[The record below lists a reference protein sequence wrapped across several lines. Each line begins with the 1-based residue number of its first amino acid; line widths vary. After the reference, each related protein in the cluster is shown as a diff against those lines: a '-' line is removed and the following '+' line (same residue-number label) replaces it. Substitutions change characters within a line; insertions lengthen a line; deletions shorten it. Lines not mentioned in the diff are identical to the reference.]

1 MQTITSNADSFGN
14 GLISVGLQ
22 NRRPLPWMA
31 RQAECPRLQAGR
43 CRQPLAV
50 WQRMAPLEKHRYG
63 GACRGRRHAYGHNA
77 SFTSMVESF
86 SLSQ

>member
-31 RQAECPRLQAGR
+31 RQAEYPRLQAAPGR
-43 CRQPLAV
+43 LTENGA
-50 WQRMAPLEKHRYG
+50 AGKHRYG

>member
-31 RQAECPRLQAGR
+31 RQTEHPRLQAGR
-43 CRQPLAV
+43 CRQSLAV
-50 WQRMAPLEKHRYG
+50 WQRMAPLE
-63 GACRGRRHAYGHNA
+63 ALVRRCMPRQAPC
-77 SFTSMVESF
+77 
-86 SLSQ
+86 LRP

>member
-1 MQTITSNADSFGN
+1 MQTITFNADSFGN

-31 RQAECPRLQAGR
+31 RQAEYPRLQAGR

-50 WQRMAPLEKHRYG
+50 
-63 GACRGRRHAYGHNA
+63 
-77 SFTSMVESF
+77 
-86 SLSQ
+86 

>member
-1 MQTITSNADSFGN
+1 MQTITSNADGFGN

-50 WQRMAPLEKHRYG
+50 
-63 GACRGRRHAYGHNA
+63 
-77 SFTSMVESF
+77 
-86 SLSQ
+86 

>member
-22 NRRPLPWMA
+22 NQRPLPWMA
-31 RQAECPRLQAGR
+31 RQAEYPRLQAGR

-50 WQRMAPLEKHRYG
+50 WQRMAPLETSV
-63 GACRGRRHAYGHNA
+63 RRCMLRQAPC
-77 SFTSMVESF
+77 
-86 SLSQ
+86 LRP

>member
-1 MQTITSNADSFGN
+1 MQTITSNADGFGN

-31 RQAECPRLQAGR
+31 RQAEYPRLQAGR

-50 WQRMAPLEKHRYG
+50 
-63 GACRGRRHAYGHNA
+63 
-77 SFTSMVESF
+77 
-86 SLSQ
+86 

>member
-22 NRRPLPWMA
+22 NQRPLPWMA
-31 RQAECPRLQAGR
+31 RQAEYPRLQAGR

-50 WQRMAPLEKHRYG
+50 WQRMAPLETLV
-63 GACRGRRHAYGHNA
+63 RRCMPRQ
-77 SFTSMVESF
+77 SPC
-86 SLSQ
+86 LRP

>member
-14 GLISVGLQ
+14 VLISVELQ

-31 RQAECPRLQAGR
+31 GQAEYPRRQAEYPRRQAGR

-50 WQRMAPLEKHRYG
+50 
-63 GACRGRRHAYGHNA
+63 
-77 SFTSMVESF
+77 
-86 SLSQ
+86 

>member
-14 GLISVGLQ
+14 MLISVGLQ

-31 RQAECPRLQAGR
+31 RQAEYPRLQAGW

-50 WQRMAPLEKHRYG
+50 
-63 GACRGRRHAYGHNA
+63 
-77 SFTSMVESF
+77 
-86 SLSQ
+86 

>member
-14 GLISVGLQ
+14 VLISIGLQ
-22 NRRPLPWMA
+22 NRRPLPWWRGKRSA
-31 RQAECPRLQAGR
+31 PGCRRVGAGSPWPSDR
-43 CRQPLAV
+43 EWRR
-50 WQRMAPLEKHRYG
+50 WKHRYG